1 MSKLYLD
8 ISHHHR
14 VKNWAELEKN
24 CPFLITKATEGQTF
38 VDSYFPVVVHECE
51 KRKIPYFLYTFL
63 RRGNVKKQI
72 NYLVDKV
79 NKVKGSNFIGY
90 CLDIECGNSAK
101 EVQEAVDYLDEI
113 WTGKKLFYYMYSD
126 YGKYKSTIRNLDKRS
141 WCVWEARYGRNT
153 AKYNK
158 SYPPHEI
165 VDLHQYASGVRIP
178 FMTGGIDVNRL
189 TGSKSESW
197 FCTKKKVNAGYF
209 KKCSKEQTSI
219 IAGLKENGYKSN
231 YNYRSLIAQV
241 NNIRNYAGTAKQNIK
256 MLDMLKAGKLAK
268 PL

>member
-1 MSKLYLD
+1 M
-8 ISHHHR
+8 
-14 VKNWAELEKN
+14 
-24 CPFLITKATEGQTF
+24 
-38 VDSYFPVVVHECE
+38 
-51 KRKIPYFLYTFL
+51 
-63 RRGNVKKQI
+63 
-72 NYLVDKV
+72 VDKV

-90 CLDIECGNSAK
+90 CLDIECGNSAE

-126 YGKYKSTIRNLDKRS
+126 YAKYKKTIKNLDKRS
-141 WCVWEARYGRNT
+141 WCIWEARYGRNT
-153 AKYNK
+153 AKYNN

-209 KKCSKEQTSI
+209 KKCSKENT
-219 IAGLKENGYKSN
+219 L
-231 YNYRSLIAQV
+231 
-241 NNIRNYAGTAKQNIK
+241 TIK
-256 MLDMLKAGKLAK
+256 FK
-268 PL
+268 PVEFDGVKKKKG

>member
-1 MSKLYLD
+1 
-8 ISHHHR
+8 
-14 VKNWAELEKN
+14 
-24 CPFLITKATEGQTF
+24 
-38 VDSYFPVVVHECE
+38 
-51 KRKIPYFLYTFL
+51 
-63 RRGNVKKQI
+63 
-72 NYLVDKV
+72 
-79 NKVKGSNFIGY
+79 
-90 CLDIECGNSAK
+90 
-101 EVQEAVDYLDEI
+101 
-113 WTGKKLFYYMYSD
+113 MYSD
-126 YGKYKSTIRNLDKRS
+126 YGKYKNTIKNLDKRS

-189 TGSKSESW
+189 TGSKSERW
-197 FCTKKKVNAGYF
+197 FCTKNNVKAGYF

>member
-38 VDSYFPVVVHECE
+38 VDNYFPVVVNECE

-90 CLDIECGNSAK
+90 CLDIECGNSA
-101 EVQEAVDYLDEI
+101 LDEA
-113 WTGKKLFYYMYSD
+113 D
-126 YGKYKSTIRNLDKRS
+126 
-141 WCVWEARYGRNT
+141 CGRGG
-153 AKYNK
+153 
-158 SYPPHEI
+158 
-165 VDLHQYASGVRIP
+165 DLCSQ
-178 FMTGGIDVNRL
+178 DNRAIKNRPEL
-189 TGSKSESW
+189 
-197 FCTKKKVNAGYF
+197 Y
-209 KKCSKEQTSI
+209 EQ
-219 IAGLKENGYKSN
+219 
-231 YNYRSLIAQV
+231 
-241 NNIRNYAGTAKQNIK
+241 
-256 MLDMLKAGKLAK
+256 
-268 PL
+268 